1 MSVDWFDIIL
11 YTIKPF
17 CGSFS
22 GKDAEKLMTEVEE
35 LSDKISDL
43 GSPDFTYNDETEEW
57 VRNKDQRTVA
67 FVEFLKKHGWLNRTI
82 GGRMCEYMVPDVRK
96 VVDDQVASIYE
107 HIGTT
112 SFNMGENR
120 ELYLKS
126 LSELIATKG
135 RSVNSKNRNKDVTFD
150 LLPEE
155 RLSEFVDLVSRLSS
169 ADDNAKTLSNLCKF
183 SMLTGLNTLSY
194 YEMTGKRNVTYNVI
208 DVIVPALDAVSN
220 VEKMVANEKSDIY
233 EALIKDYGSDNEL
246 LVELSKTNVSALYK
260 EFKLDSL
267 KMALEKIQSVYV
279 KKNILTGK
287 LDDILGDES
296 ICENFKKVLADAT
309 GNDDITPVFALEC
322 AISPED
328 AGISEPTKMKS
339 VYDAVSDICD
349 VVLKRLA
356 EYAFSIEQNIVN
368 TDAIM
373 KDDFYLNDKL
383 VISLP
388 TCVDKWKSFIE
399 SDMYRSELFG
409 KPMDDA
415 VKEIAHNILRGKKY
429 KLLNKKNCSDI
440 IKVLKNIDLTKPMSD
455 DIRFAFN
462 FSSVEPDVLVTSSAW
477 LQLLQ
482 FIKKFF
488 QEPFNVKQDAQMSNV
503 TGKNYYSAACVLIYL
518 KDGSITESY
527 GEVVSAMVFEG
538 IAIFEEKS
546 YVKYFNSLA
555 KAIMDYIKDGKEGTR
570 NVFTYIKDNIKQFGL
585 PNKGAQ
591 EEVKPAV
598 KVSDE
603 EAQKVAD
610 AAEEVKTAAANFA
623 K

>member
-1 MSVDWFDIIL
+1 MSVNWFDIIL

-17 CGSFS
+17 CGSFT
-22 GKDAEKLMTEVEE
+22 GEDANALMTEVEE

-43 GSPDFTYNDETEEW
+43 GAPDFTFDEEKEEW

-82 GGRMCEYMVPDVRK
+82 GGRMCEYMELDVRK
-96 VVDDQVASIYE
+96 VVDDQVSSIYE
-107 HIGTT
+107 HIK
-112 SFNMGENR
+112 NIQLKDENK

-135 RSVNSKNRNKDVTFD
+135 RSANSKNRKKDITFD
-150 LLPEE
+150 LLPEDK
-155 RLSEFVDLVSRLSS
+155 LTEFGEMISRLSS
-169 ADDNAKTLSNLCKF
+169 ADDNAKTLNNLCKF
-183 SMLTGLNTLSY
+183 SLLTGLNTLSY
-194 YEMTGKRNVTYNVI
+194 YEMTGKRNVTYNII

-220 VEKMVANEKSDIY
+220 IEKMEADEKSDIY
-233 EALIKDYGSDNEL
+233 EALIGDYESDNEL
-246 LVELSKTNVSALYK
+246 IEAFSKTNVAEIYK
-260 EFKLDSL
+260 DFKLDSL
-267 KMALEKIQSVYV
+267 KKALEKIQSVYV
-279 KKNILTGK
+279 KKNILTNQ

-296 ICENFKKVLADAT
+296 ICESYKDVLKDAT

-322 AISPED
+322 AVSPED
-328 AGISEPTKMKS
+328 AGITDKAKMKS
-339 VYDAVSDICD
+339 VYDAVSDICS
-349 VVLKRLA
+349 VVLKRLT

-388 TCVDKWKSFIE
+388 VCVDKWKSFIE

-415 VKEIAHNILRGKKY
+415 VKEIAQKILRGKKFG
-429 KLLNKKNCSDI
+429 LLNKKNCSDI
-440 IKVLKNIDLTKPMSD
+440 IKVLKNIDLTKPMSE

-462 FSSVEPDVLVTSSAW
+462 FSSVEPDVFVTSSAW

-518 KDGSITESY
+518 KDGSISESY
-527 GEVVSAMVFEG
+527 GEIVSAMVFEG

-585 PNKGAQ
+585 PNKGEN
-591 EEVKPAV
+591 EEEKPTV
-598 KVSDE
+598 EVSNE
-603 EAQKVAD
+603 EAKKVET

>member
-1 MSVDWFDIIL
+1 MSVNWFDIIL

-17 CGSFS
+17 CGSFT
-22 GKDAEKLMTEVEE
+22 GEDANALMTEVEE

-43 GSPDFTYNDETEEW
+43 GAPDFTFDEEKEEW

-96 VVDDQVASIYE
+96 VVDEQVASIYE
-107 HIGTT
+107 HIKTIQ
-112 SFNMGENR
+112 FNMSENSG
-120 ELYLKS
+120 LYLKS
-126 LSELIATKG
+126 LSELISTKG
-135 RSVNSKNRNKDVTFD
+135 RSANSKNRKKDVTFD
-150 LLPEE
+150 LLPEDK
-155 RLSEFVDLVSRLSS
+155 LTEFVEMVSRLSS
-169 ADDNAKTLSNLCKF
+169 ADDNAKTLNNLCKF
-183 SMLTGLNTLSY
+183 SLLTGLNTLSY
-194 YEMTGKRNVTYNVI
+194 YEMTGKRNVTYNII

-220 VEKMVANEKSDIY
+220 IEKMEADEKSDIY
-233 EALIKDYGSDNEL
+233 EALIRDYESDNEL
-246 LVELSKTNVSALYK
+246 IEALSKTNVAEIYK
-260 EFKLDSL
+260 DFKLDSL
-267 KMALEKIQSVYV
+267 KKALEKIQSVYV
-279 KKNILTGK
+279 KKNILTNR

-296 ICENFKKVLADAT
+296 ICESYKDVLKDAT

-322 AISPED
+322 AVSPED
-328 AGISEPTKMKS
+328 AGITDKAKMKS
-339 VYDAVSDICD
+339 VYDAVSDICS
-349 VVLKRLA
+349 VVLKRLT

-388 TCVDKWKSFIE
+388 VCVDKWKSFIE

-415 VKEIAHNILRGKKY
+415 VKEIAQKILRGKKFG
-429 KLLNKKNCSDI
+429 LLNKKNCSDI

-462 FSSVEPDVLVTSSAW
+462 FSSVEPDVFVTSSAW

-518 KDGSITESY
+518 KDGSISESY

-570 NVFTYIKDNIKQFGL
+570 SVFTYIKDNIKQFGL
-585 PNKGAQ
+585 PNKGTN
-591 EEVKPAV
+591 EEEKPTV
-598 KVSDE
+598 EVSNE
-603 EAQKVAD
+603 EAKKVET